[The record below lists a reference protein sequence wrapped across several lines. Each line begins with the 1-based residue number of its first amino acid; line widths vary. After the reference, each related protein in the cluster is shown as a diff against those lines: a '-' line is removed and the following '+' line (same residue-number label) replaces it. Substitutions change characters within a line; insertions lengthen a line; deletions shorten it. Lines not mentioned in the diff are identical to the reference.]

1 MEVNEVCAKQRSTS
15 PRGGTRRTKDSG
27 SPNIKRI
34 YNSIYFSD
42 RINHD
47 TAHTLIL
54 MLRNCELDILED
66 VKAAEAENKKASA
79 SRYADP
85 VFEPKPIE
93 LYLTT
98 HGGLVHAAFAVV
110 DVIRALRVPVH
121 TIVLGY
127 VASAGTLISLA
138 GSKRFITSNAF
149 MMIHE
154 IRSGFWGK
162 ASDAR
167 VEYENVT
174 KLMAHITEYYLG
186 KTRITRERLVEM
198 LRVDTDLNAAECAA
212 MGLVDSVRI

>member
-1 MEVNEVCAKQRSTS
+1 MELSESSSKRRAPS
-15 PRGGTRRTKDSG
+15 PRGGARHTKDSG

-42 RINHD
+42 RINHE

-54 MLRNCELDILED
+54 MLRNCELDILD
-66 VKAAEAENKKASA
+66 DMKAAEAEHKKAPA
-79 SRYADP
+79 SRYAEP
-85 VFEPKPIE
+85 AFEPKPIE

-98 HGGLVHAAFAVV
+98 YGGLVHAAFAVV

-138 GSKRFITSNAF
+138 GEKRFITPNAF
-149 MMIHE
+149 LMIHE
-154 IRSGFWGK
+154 IRGGFWGK

-186 KTRITRERLVEM
+186 KTRIARERLVEL
-198 LRVDTDLNAAECAA
+198 LRTDTDLNATECVA
-212 MGLVDSVRI
+212 MGLVESIRA

>member
-1 MEVNEVCAKQRSTS
+1 MELSDAAPKRRATS
-15 PRGGTRRTKDSG
+15 PRGGTRHTKDAG
-27 SPNIKRI
+27 SPNIRRI

-66 VKAAEAENKKASA
+66 VKAAEAENKKAAA

-93 LYLTT
+93 LYLST

-110 DVIRALRVPVH
+110 DVIRSLRVPVH

-138 GSKRFITSNAF
+138 GAKRFMTPNAF
-149 MMIHE
+149 LMIHE

-186 KTRITRERLVEM
+186 KTRITRERLVEL
-198 LRVDTDLNAAECAA
+198 LRTDTDLNATECVA
-212 MGLVDSVRI
+212 MGLVDSIRV